1 LIEDGSG
8 DWKYVGTFR
17 LTDKNLF
24 DEVIHKMAR
33 VKIVKPEKVDDPV
46 VGAIFDWVTQMEG
59 SVPNHFFV
67 ELNFPEYFTAKLGST
82 KVLWEAGELDMSE
95 IQHIG
100 ILVSKANGC
109 PYCTAAFCT
118 ILNHG
123 LDTEQDYVA
132 EVIKSGPEAV
142 TSSRLRTILEYALKV
157 NSDPAGISDED
168 VDKLRTEGL
177 TDKGIVQL
185 THIVSDFASYNRL
198 NLALDTD
205 YDYRDFWKNLAFPS
219 T

>member
-1 LIEDGSG
+1 
-8 DWKYVGTFR
+8 
-17 LTDKNLF
+17 
-24 DEVIHKMAR
+24 MAR
-33 VKIVKPEKVDDPV
+33 VKIVKPEQVEDPV

-59 SVPNHFFV
+59 SVPNHFYV

-82 KVLWEAGELDMSE
+82 KVLWETGELSMEE

-123 LDTEQDYVA
+123 LGTDQDYVA
-132 EVIKSGPEAV
+132 EVIRSGPEAV
-142 TSSRLRTILEYALKV
+142 DSDRLRTILEYALKV
-157 NSDPAGISDED
+157 NSDPAGVSDED
-168 VDKLRTEGL
+168 IEGLRAVGL
-177 TDKGIVQL
+177 TDRGIVQL

-198 NLALDTD
+198 NLALNTD
-205 YDYRDFWKNLAFPS
+205 YDYRDFWKNLAFP
-219 T
+219 TP